1 MLATFSTRQLSTVPP
16 QPSASSGFAH
26 ASGHSFWIVFR
37 HALSSRWFSLQR
49 RQPRLNKAAADA
61 VTSRPE
67 SGCTEYQHLRS
78 SREEHLGLTLLNICG
93 SG

>member
-26 ASGHSFWIVFR
+26 ASGHSFWIVLR

-49 RQPRLNKAAADA
+49 RRPGVKGDVIFRRERRV
-61 VTSRPE
+61 VTF
-67 SGCTEYQHLRS
+67 
-78 SREEHLGLTLLNICG
+78 
-93 SG
+93 